1 MNFKE
6 FRSQGPNRIEV
17 LLFFTRQDDDIIL
30 ERVFV
35 PSDGPQSKL
44 LDLILYIWGSSP
56 DTDEVS
62 FTMAQDQTGRVIVTK
77 KSLHVYVDH
86 NKHLFGG

>member
-1 MNFKE
+1 
-6 FRSQGPNRIEV
+6 
-17 LLFFTRQDDDIIL
+17 
-30 ERVFV
+30 
-35 PSDGPQSKL
+35 
-44 LDLILYIWGSSP
+44 
-56 DTDEVS
+56 VS